1 MKKQSVLLN
10 YVIKNKKNFLIILIL
25 FLIGMMIGIFFI
37 NHANTSQIEEIKEY
51 VSKLIGNI
59 KSYETINKTDLLVQS
74 ISQNILCILLIWF
87 LGCTIIGSIFI
98 FLAIIYRGFSLGY
111 TISAIVACLGMKT
124 GTLFTVSALLAQNIF
139 FLPAY
144 FILSESGIKLYN
156 GIRKHC
162 INLKSEVIRHTL
174 IMLISLV
181 LVVISSFVE
190 VYVSTNLLIFLKE
203 FL

>member
-25 FLIGMMIGIFFI
+25 FLIGMMIGVFFI

-51 VSKLIGNI
+51 VSTLVNNI
-59 KSYETINKTDLLVQS
+59 KSYENINKTDLLVQS
-74 ISQNILCILLIWF
+74 LSQNILCILGIWL
-87 LGCTIIGSIFI
+87 LGCTIIGSVFI

-111 TISAIVACLGMKT
+111 TISAIIACLGVKT
-124 GTLFTVSALLAQNIF
+124 GSLFVIAALLAQNIF

-144 FILSESGIKLYN
+144 FMLSESGIKLYN
-156 GIRKHC
+156 GIRKRC
-162 INLKSEVIRHTL
+162 INIKTEVIRHTL
-174 IMLISLV
+174 IMLISII

-190 VYVSTNLLIFLKE
+190 VYISTNLLIFLKE